1 MGRYIS
7 GDLEGKCWF
16 GVQPSDFADRF
27 GRMGDSSHIEYYFQN
42 DDLPVI
48 EKELKSIEK
57 QNGEY
62 IKKLDEFFETHKSY
76 AYEEIE
82 KLLSMTQDSARF
94 VLREYADYKFG
105 IRLRDYLKTHEECVF
120 EVEC

>member
-27 GRMGDSSHIEYYFQN
+27 GRMGDSSHIEYWFEN
-42 DDLPVI
+42 DDLPNI
-48 EKELKSIEK
+48 EKELKMMEK

-62 IKKLDEFFETHKSY
+62 FKKLDEFFETHKSY

-82 KLLSMTQDSARF
+82 KLPEVQFDILNASKNYVSRQCAICFER
-94 VLREYADYKFG
+94 
-105 IRLRDYLKTHEECVF
+105 ICRL
-120 EVEC
+120 